1 MALVHQNS
9 IFVVPGSRLTFTDY
23 DYSNNGEPFKRRP
36 GIKQRDR
43 IKIIVKWSAVNFHK
57 TPSPPLVFLSSVSNL
72 SADADKL
79 AETVVPKGWPIKG
92 EEKV

>member
-1 MALVHQNS
+1 MERGEFPQN
-9 IFVVPGSRLTFTDY
+9 PL
-23 DYSNNGEPFKRRP
+23 PP
-36 GIKQRDR
+36 
-43 IKIIVKWSAVNFHK
+43 
-57 TPSPPLVFLSSVSNL
+57 PPLVFLSSVSNL